1 MPNYTSFDS
10 AKSILPIAERIQIIG
25 CSGGGKSTLAGKISM
40 KYDLEHIP
48 IDREVRWLPGWV
60 ARSKVEQREIFEKL
74 VQRERWVMDGTSP
87 SSFDIRL
94 PRTDLVIWIRVP
106 RRVALAGVAGR
117 VVKNIGRTRPD
128 MAEGCKEKL
137 PDIEFLSYIWNFEKK
152 SVSNVTSQLDQFG
165 PKVPVLVLNS
175 RREINSFIGTS
186 KNR

>member
-1 MPNYTSFDS
+1 
-10 AKSILPIAERIQIIG
+10 
-25 CSGGGKSTLAGKISM
+25 M

-128 MAEGCKEKL
+128 MAEGCKESIKL
-137 PDIEFLSYIWNFEKK
+137 
-152 SVSNVTSQLDQFG
+152 
-165 PKVPVLVLNS
+165 
-175 RREINSFIGTS
+175 S
-186 KNR
+186 KLLKFVYSA